1 MAIIGQFFFWFFVG
15 IGVLML
21 PFNLPG
27 TFLMVAV
34 ALIYALFTHF
44 ETFTPTILITLLGLA
59 ALAELIEY
67 IIGTFITVKY
77 GASKWGVIG
86 AIGGG
91 ILGAIWGT
99 PLMPVIGTVIGGFLG
114 AYLGAFFLEYLYL
127 KRTDRAVQAGYGAF
141 VGKIGGTLSKLI
153 VAIVMI
159 VIMIQQM

>member
-1 MAIIGQFFFWFFVG
+1 MAIIGQILFWLFIA
-15 IGVLML
+15 IGLLML

-34 ALIYALFTHF
+34 AFVYALFTSF
-44 ETFTPTILITLLGLA
+44 ETFTPAVLITLLGLA

-91 ILGAIWGT
+91 IVGAIWGT
-99 PLMPVIGTVIGGFLG
+99 SIMLVIGTVIGGLLG
-114 AYLGAFFLEYLYL
+114 AYLGAFFLEYLYY
-127 KRTDRAVQAGYGAF
+127 KNTEKAIQAGYGAF
-141 VGKIGGTLSKLI
+141 MGKIGGTVSKLI
-153 VAIVMI
+153 VAFAMI
-159 VIMIQQM
+159 FIMIQKM

>member
-1 MAIIGQFFFWFFVG
+1 MAIIGQIFFWSFIA

-27 TFLMVAV
+27 TFLMVGV
-34 ALIYALFTHF
+34 ALVYGLLTHF
-44 ETFTPTILITLLGLA
+44 ETFTPTVLVTLLGLA

-99 PLMPVIGTVIGGFLG
+99 PLIPVLGTLIGGFLG

-141 VGKIGGTLSKLI
+141 MGKIGGTLSKLI
-153 VAIVMI
+153 VAAAMI
-159 VIMIQQM
+159 VIMIQRM